1 MVSVLRSTKY
11 QLLFIIIIIKIYL
24 CEFTHHEYIPVV

>member
-1 MVSVLRSTKY
+1 MVSVLRSTNY
-11 QLLFIIIIIKIYL
+11 QLLFIIIIKIYL